1 MSAAYPIGIAGR
13 LLHKLAGAKLDWTGQ
28 RKPHTILRSGPVS
41 PNGEYMGRVGWVLWA
56 LFIIAVPLFLV
67 TGSVAWAFN
76 NPGLYND
83 GFEKYSIS
91 RISGITDGDLRQVG
105 ADIRGYINS
114 GDEPLNVR
122 TRIFGKEQDLFNDR
136 EIAHMRDVKRLVWG
150 VYILALGSAV
160 YLAAMAVI
168 GFARQRGRFVE
179 PLAKRVIYGG
189 GLTLALLVLFGISA
203 LVDFESLFIKFHQ
216 LSFANDF
223 WQLDPRTDYLVRIF
237 PDGFWV
243 DATVWVAVR
252 AITGAVVLTVA
263 GSGYLV
269 YRRYSGWQR
278 AVGGLKGA
286 RET

>member
-56 LFIIAVPLFLV
+56 LFVIAVPLFLI
-67 TGSVAWAFN
+67 TGSVTWAFN

-105 ADIRGYINS
+105 AELRSYFNS
-114 GDEPLNVR
+114 SDEPLNIR
-122 TRIFGKEQDLFNDR
+122 TRILGKEQNLFNDR
-136 EIAHMRDVKRLVWG
+136 EVAHMKDVKQLVRG
-150 VYILALGSAV
+150 VYVLALASAV
-160 YLAAMAVI
+160 YLAAMVVT
-168 GFARQRGRFVE
+168 GFAIQRGRFAE
-179 PLAKRVIYGG
+179 PLAKLALRGG
-189 GLTLALLVLFGISA
+189 GLTLGLLVVFGFVA
-203 LVDFESLFIKFHQ
+203 LVGFDSVFLKFHQ

-237 PDGFWV
+237 PDDFWL

-252 AITGAVVLTVA
+252 AIAGAVALTVA
-263 GSGYLV
+263 GGPYLV
-269 YRRYSGWQR
+269 YRRYAGWQR
-278 AVGGLKGA
+278 ALKGLEGA
-286 RET
+286 R

>member
-1 MSAAYPIGIAGR
+1 
-13 LLHKLAGAKLDWTGQ
+13 
-28 RKPHTILRSGPVS
+28 
-41 PNGEYMGRVGWVLWA
+41 MGRMGRVLWA
-56 LFIIAVPLFLV
+56 LFIIAVPLFLI

-76 NPGLYND
+76 SPGLYND

-91 RISGITDGDLRQVG
+91 RISGITDSDLRQVG
-105 ADIRGYINS
+105 ADLRGYINS
-114 GDEPLNVR
+114 SDEPLHVR

-136 EIAHMRDVKRLVWG
+136 EVAHMKDVKRLVWG
-150 VYILALGSAV
+150 VYILALASAV
-160 YLAAMAVI
+160 YLAAMTVA
-168 GFARQRGRFVE
+168 GFAMQRGRFVE
-179 PLAKRVIYGG
+179 PLAKGALWGG
-189 GLTLALLVLFGISA
+189 GLTLTLLAVFGMLA

-237 PDGFWV
+237 PDSFWI

-252 AITGAVVLTVA
+252 TVAGALVLTVA
-263 GSGYLV
+263 GTTYQV

-278 AVGGLKGA
+278 ALGGLKGA